1 MLYQSEHLTL
11 RSVMD
16 VFRGEINDVM
26 ICEDVSGS
34 SKGSYYTLLT
44 IKDHE
49 TVKKLLRIIRC
60 SERSMD
66 CCIELFTCNNC
77 YCLVFPYIKER
88 KLSDFYMAKAIPLA
102 VCEDICLNLLL
113 QCMSSTLPY
122 PLLELALKQ
131 GQIHLLKDNSIVLGY
146 CLDLTEL
153 NDKSGQKECAMQC
166 AIRIRELLQEKT
178 TKKNVSYQLL
188 LKKIPK
194 KSYSD
199 FRELY
204 KDIRLSKT
212 NIEKRGLKS
221 RLRSLWKRN
230 QAEVFHFLLILS
242 AIMAVVVLLMFIS
255 NVIWGDIPFLRV
267 FTNTFK
273 QIGTELLTK

>member
-1 MLYQSEHLTL
+1 MIYQSDHLTL

-16 VFRGEINDVM
+16 VFHGEINDVM
-26 ICEDVSGS
+26 ICEEISGNR
-34 SKGSYYTLLT
+34 GSYYTLLT
-44 IKDHE
+44 VKSHE
-49 TVKKLLRIIRC
+49 TVKKLLRIIRQ
-60 SERSMD
+60 SERSME
-66 CCIELFTCNNC
+66 CCVDMFTSNNC
-77 YCLVFPYIKER
+77 YCLAFPYIKER
-88 KLSDFYMAKAIPLA
+88 KLADFYMAKAIPLTL
-102 VCEDICLNLLL
+102 CEDICLSLLL

-122 PLLELALKQ
+122 PLLELVLKQ

-146 CLDLTEL
+146 CLDLSEL
-153 NDKSGQKECAMQC
+153 NENSGQKECAMQC

-212 NIEKRGLKS
+212 IIGKRSIKNRVKGF
-221 RLRSLWKRN
+221 WQRN
-230 QAEVFHFLLILS
+230 QQEIFRFLLMVS
-242 AIMAVVVLLMFIS
+242 FTMVVLVLLMLLS
-255 NVIWGDIPFLRV
+255 NAIWGDIPFLRL
-267 FTNTFK
+267 FFNTFK
-273 QIGTELLTK
+273 QIGTESLVK